1 MRQLFVL
8 LFCSF
13 TVGLFAQTKKIA
25 FKSHSGSDKNFAIAL
40 ENNFFGLGNSNF
52 GHAPQREVKTAQLD
66 SVIFISDSVAIM
78 VTSEYCTKTDRSS
91 NKPVDNPKLWKAG
104 QEKVYNHP
112 LFSKKHSLDSIKAVL
127 KQQYNFNNEIEKTVF
142 VGYDNK
148 KRKYKKNI
156 LPVTGL
162 PDNNDQTPFGPQFV
176 LILSLIVGL
185 SSLAAFISLWIY
197 KRKTLRPGD
206 SIIIPAQ

>member
-1 MRQLFVL
+1 MRHLFLLL
-8 LFCSF
+8 LFAVTASS
-13 TVGLFAQTKKIA
+13 FAQTKKIA
-25 FKSHSGSDKNFAIAL
+25 FKSHSGSDENFAIAL
-40 ENNFFGLGNSNF
+40 ENNLFGMENSNF

-78 VTSEYCTKTDRSS
+78 VTSEYCTRTDRSG
-91 NKPVDNPKLWKAG
+91 NKPVDDPKLWKAG

-112 LFSKKHSLDSIKAVL
+112 LFSKKHSLDSIKTVL
-127 KQQYNFNNEIEKTVF
+127 KEQYNFNNEIEKTVF

-156 LPVTGL
+156 EPVAGL
-162 PDNNDQTPFGPQFV
+162 PGDNNQTPFGPQFV

-185 SSLAAFISLWIY
+185 SLLAAFISLWIY
-197 KRKTLRPGD
+197 KRKTFRPGNNV
-206 SIIIPAQ
+206 ITPAQ